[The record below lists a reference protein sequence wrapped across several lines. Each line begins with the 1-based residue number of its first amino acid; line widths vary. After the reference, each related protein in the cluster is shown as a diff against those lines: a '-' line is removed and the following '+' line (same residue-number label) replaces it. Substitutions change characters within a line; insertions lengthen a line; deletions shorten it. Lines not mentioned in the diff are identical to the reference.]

1 MKRANAIPNSDPE
14 SESTRLSVRRSR
26 SKLFLLAPSAERR
39 AISGR
44 RAAERAVIKPA
55 RLRQAINSTARTAAE
70 SASRLERAPL
80 TTTQRAPKAA
90 IEALEDLAVD
100 QHKSW
105 KIAIGKIKR
114 ALGSKFP
121 HAE

>member
-1 MKRANAIPNSDPE
+1 MKRAKAIPNSDTE

-26 SKLFLLAPSAERR
+26 SKLLLLAPSAEQR

-70 SASRLERAPL
+70 RASRLERAPL
-80 TTTQRAPKAA
+80 TTICCKGHTNSC
-90 IEALEDLAVD
+90 I
-100 QHKSW
+100 
-105 KIAIGKIKR
+105 
-114 ALGSKFP
+114 LGVPGLP
-121 HAE
+121 HRRYAGNLR